1 MKATNQKDLWLVSNI
16 IENKNY
22 NFSKSEILKFLPEK
36 LIDEAIKSI
45 SSWNSYSPTP
55 LVRLDKLSSILG
67 LKEIYY
73 KDESKRFTLK
83 SFKALGGAFAVEK
96 VANGRKNITVAT
108 ATAGNHGRSVAWGA
122 QKLGLNCKIFISEY
136 VSESRADA
144 MREFGANV
152 VRVKGNYD
160 NSLKECIAQSQKN
173 NWEIVQD
180 TAWSGYELI
189 PQYIM
194 AGYTIM
200 MKEIFDQINNDVI
213 SHVFLQAGVGGM
225 ASAMIAGIAKFSN
238 SIPKI
243 IIVEPED
250 ADCVLKSIKNNEPT
264 RIKVE
269 KESIMG
275 GMSCGEVSK
284 VAWNILK
291 LSTNYCL
298 TIPDTMVARVSSLL
312 ANKNFS
318 KNKIE
323 AGECAT
329 PGIIALKGICF
340 NQELKNKIKLNKNSK
355 VLVFGCEGAT
365 DKKMYNKLL
374 KLGSNTK

>member
-1 MKATNQKDLWLVSNI
+1 MKATNQKDLWLISNI

-200 MKEIFDQINNDVI
+200 IKEIFRGEIEIKFGRENDLHHYEITPYNYKPQIAKKITPNTYYDLGQGLMDQIYD
-213 SHVFLQAGVGGM
+213 
-225 ASAMIAGIAKFSN
+225 
-238 SIPKI
+238 
-243 IIVEPED
+243 
-250 ADCVLKSIKNNEPT
+250 LKMNMDKDNGSK
-264 RIKVE
+264 KV
-269 KESIMG
+269 
-275 GMSCGEVSK
+275 
-284 VAWNILK
+284 
-291 LSTNYCL
+291 
-298 TIPDTMVARVSSLL
+298 SLR
-312 ANKNFS
+312 KR
-318 KNKIE
+318 
-323 AGECAT
+323 
-329 PGIIALKGICF
+329 
-340 NQELKNKIKLNKNSK
+340 
-355 VLVFGCEGAT
+355 
-365 DKKMYNKLL
+365 KK
-374 KLGSNTK
+374 

>member
-1 MKATNQKDLWLVSNI
+1 MKATNQKDFWSITNI
-16 IENKNY
+16 IKNKNY
-22 NFSKSEILKFLPEK
+22 NFSKSEILGFIPEK

-45 SSWNSYSPTP
+45 SSWKDYKPTP
-55 LVRLDKLSSILG
+55 LLKLDKLSSELF
-67 LKEIYY
+67 LKKIYY
-73 KDESKRFTLK
+73 KDESKRFNLK

-96 VANGRKNITVAT
+96 IVNGRKNITVAT

-122 QKLGLNCKIFISEY
+122 QKLGLNCKIFISEN
-136 VSESRADA
+136 VSESRAKV
-144 MREFGANV
+144 MRDFGADV
-152 VRVKGNYD
+152 IQVKGNYD

-180 TAWSGYELI
+180 TAWLGYELV

-200 MKEIFDQINNDVI
+200 MKEIFDQINNDTI
-213 SHVFLQAGVGGM
+213 THVFLQAGVGGM
-225 ASAMIAGIAKFSN
+225 ASAMVAGIAKFLN

-243 IIVEPED
+243 IIVEPEN
-250 ADCVLKSIKNNEPT
+250 ADCILKSIKNNKTT
-264 RIKVE
+264 RIEIK

-284 VAWNILK
+284 VAWDILK
-291 LSTNYCL
+291 SSTNYCVS
-298 TIPDTMVARVSSLL
+298 IPDTMVARVSSLL

-340 NQELKNKIKLNKNSK
+340 NQKLKNKIKLNKNSK

-365 DKKMYNKLL
+365 DEKMYNKLL
-374 KLGSNTK
+374 KIGKDTK

>member
-1 MKATNQKDLWLVSNI
+1 MKATNQKDLWLISNI

-96 VANGRKNITVAT
+96 VVSGRKNITVAT

-144 MREFGANV
+144 MREFGADV

-225 ASAMIAGIAKFSN
+225 AGAMIAGIAKFSN

-264 RIKVE
+264 TIKVE

-291 LSTNYCL
+291 LSTNYCV

-312 ANKNFS
+312 ANKKFS

-365 DKKMYNKLL
+365 DEKMYNKLL
-374 KLGSNTK
+374 TIGSNTE

>member
-1 MKATNQKDLWLVSNI
+1 MKATNQKDLWLISNI